1 LLLGEQ
7 WRAAGTA
14 TGAMAGIGLGIALT
28 SVGWEAIK
36 GAGRSSLLNW
46 LTALGLLLVVPL
58 IVILLPFGLVGVG
71 IAISVMHLV
80 IGCTTVELARRLVGA
95 SYREVIRCLVPSTL
109 SALVA
114 LAVVLPLERFAVDA
128 DQYVA
133 PVGLALIVAECLVFV
148 IVYLGALRLFAPAQ
162 YRSVR
167 GFAESGLARLRGLV
181 GRTA

>member
-1 LLLGEQ
+1 MLLLGEQ

-46 LTALGLLLVVPL
+46 LTALVSVAGHPPHRV
-58 IVILLPFGLVGVG
+58 LLPFGLVGVG
-71 IAISVMHLV
+71 IAISAMHLV
-80 IGCTTVELARRLVGA
+80 IGCVTVELARRIVGA

-114 LAVVLPLERFAVDA
+114 LAVVFPLERCRSSV
-128 DQYVA
+128 
-133 PVGLALIVAECLVFV
+133 PISTSR
-148 IVYLGALRLFAPAQ
+148 RLDS
-162 YRSVR
+162 R
-167 GFAESGLARLRGLV
+167 
-181 GRTA
+181 